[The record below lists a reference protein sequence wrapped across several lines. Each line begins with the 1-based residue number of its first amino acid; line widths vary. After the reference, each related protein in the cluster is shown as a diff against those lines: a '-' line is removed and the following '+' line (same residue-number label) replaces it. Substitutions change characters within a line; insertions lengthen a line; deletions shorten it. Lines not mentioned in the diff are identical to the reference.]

1 LTFNIG
7 RRTIGAMTTL
17 LDFLAVATVALVIPG
32 PDTFVVLRTTLAGG
46 RRAGTV
52 AAAGSGAGNLRW
64 GTASVLG
71 VAAMLAASQTA
82 FAALRFAGA
91 AYVVVLGVQALRAAA
106 RREPLAAQAEPG
118 EGASLGAAF
127 RRGLASDL
135 LNVKVGLFWM
145 ALVPQFLH
153 AGGPALLP
161 ALMVGAMGLLVFAWL
176 AAYAGLAARVSA
188 ALQRGSWAVAV
199 NGAVGVVLV
208 VLGAGLA
215 VAG

>member
-1 LTFNIG
+1 
-7 RRTIGAMTTL
+7 MKTL
-17 LDFLAVATVALVIPG
+17 LDFLAVATVAVLIPG

-46 RRAGTV
+46 RRAGTL
-52 AAAGSGAGNLRW
+52 AAAGSGAGNLLW
-64 GTASVLG
+64 GTTSVLG
-71 VAAMLAASQTA
+71 VAAMLATSESA
-82 FAALRFAGA
+82 FAAVRLAGA
-91 AYVVVLGVQALRAAA
+91 AYVVLLGLQALRAAA
-106 RREPLAAQAEPG
+106 RRERLVDQ
-118 EGASLGAAF
+118 GATGSGPSAGAAF

-153 AGGPALLP
+153 DGGPALLP
-161 ALMVGAMGLLVFAWL
+161 AAMVGAMGLLVFAWP
-176 AAYAGLAARVSA
+176 AAYAGLAARVA
-188 ALQRGSWAVAV
+188 PALERGRWAVAV